1 MSDNSD
7 NQLVIR
13 AKFNFQQTNEDKVS
27 FTKGDII
34 HVTWVGGG
42 GGGGGPPTH
51 NGRTSWFPSNYLPGI
66 LKSPLKG
73 FDTTAINKSC
83 YNVVLQNILET
94 ENEYSKELQTVLS
107 TYLRP
112 LQTSYMFNY
121 DFLSGFWS
129 FLKGF

>member
-34 HVTWVGGG
+34 HVTWVVEVGWWEG
-42 GGGGGPPTH
+42 TH

-94 ENEYSKELQTVLS
+94 ENEYSKELQTA
-107 TYLRP
+107 
-112 LQTSYMFNY
+112 FNLPTAPA
-121 DFLSGFWS
+121 DQ
-129 FLKGF
+129 

>member
-1 MSDNSD
+1 MFQGQYRSLDMSDNSD

-34 HVTWVGGG
+34 HVTWVEEGGWWEG
-42 GGGGGPPTH
+42 TH

-94 ENEYSKELQTVLS
+94 ENEYSKELQTA
-107 TYLRP
+107 
-112 LQTSYMFNY
+112 FNLPTAPA
-121 DFLSGFWS
+121 DQ
-129 FLKGF
+129 